1 MGPEIIILV
10 LAASAVGAAA
20 GTFSGLVPGVH
31 VNTLAALMLAAYPAI
46 EAAMPGSVPDGYVPV
61 LVGCVIMSAAAVH
74 SFVDFVPSV
83 FIGAPDPDEAL
94 SVLPAHRLL
103 LEGHGMAAV
112 RAAAVGSAVGAA
124 SAIALAVPMQWLLLH
139 GLGPYLDA
147 ATFGV
152 LAVTL
157 AAIIL
162 MSPRP
167 LASLALAAAA
177 GVLGWAVM
185 NLGIPCRG
193 IMGDGTML
201 FPMLAGLF
209 GLPPLLDRERAADIP
224 EQVDDGRDPVGP
236 LPGLKGVLTGCIAG
250 WFPGITAAA
259 GSSLAS
265 ALSRENDAASFISM
279 TASIGT
285 VTSVF
290 SLVTLSV
297 SGSGRSGTALA
308 LKEVIGDSLERFCS
322 EAFVLILFS
331 IAVSSAAGYAITI
344 GAGKAMAGI
353 AERVPSDTLGTVS
366 LLLILALVLLLT
378 GPWGLAVLA
387 LSAALGMAPPA
398 LGIGRVCLTACL
410 IVPVLMSQA
419 GLSPDVPVLLRRD
432 SRCFK

>member
-10 LAASAVGAAA
+10 LAASAAGAAA

-31 VNTLAALMLAAYPAI
+31 VNTLAALMLAAYPSI
-46 EAAMPGSVPDGYVPV
+46 DAAVSDAVPEEYVPA

-83 FIGAPDPDEAL
+83 FIGAPDPDEAM

-103 LEGHGMAAV
+103 LEGRGMAAA

-124 SAIALAVPMQWLLLH
+124 AAIALAVPMQWLLLH

-152 LAVTL
+152 LAVTM
-157 AAIIL
+157 AAIVL

-167 LASLALAAAA
+167 AASLALAALA
-177 GVLGWAVM
+177 GALGWAAM

-193 IMGDGTML
+193 IMGEGTML

-209 GLPPLLDRERAADIP
+209 GLPPLLDRKRAADIP
-224 EQVDDGRDPVGP
+224 EQADDGRDPVGP

-265 ALSRENDAASFISM
+265 ALSREDDAAGFISM
-279 TASIGT
+279 AASIGT

-297 SGSGRSGTALA
+297 SGSGRSGTALV
-308 LKEVIGDSLERFCS
+308 LKEVIGDSLNGFCS
-322 EAFVLILFS
+322 EAFMLILLS

-344 GAGKAMAGI
+344 QAGKAMAGI
-353 AERVPSDTLGTVS
+353 TERVPSDLLGTVS
-366 LLLILALVLLLT
+366 LLLVLTLVLLLT
-378 GPWGLAVLA
+378 GPWGLVVLA
-387 LSAALGMAPPA
+387 LSAGLGMVPPA

-410 IVPVLMSQA
+410 IMPVLMSQI
-419 GLSPDVPVLLRRD
+419 GLSPETAPLLRRT
-432 SRCFK
+432 RRYAL